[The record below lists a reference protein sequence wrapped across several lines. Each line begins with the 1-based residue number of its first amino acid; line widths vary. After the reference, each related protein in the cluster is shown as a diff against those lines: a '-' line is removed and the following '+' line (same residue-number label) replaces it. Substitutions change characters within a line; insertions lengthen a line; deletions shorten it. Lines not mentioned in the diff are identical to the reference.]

1 MRDLSQNGLEETNQE
16 AQNLLRNIDNN
27 VSKVSGQIDNISD
40 KGRRYLPM
48 LLGSLSNFQ
57 NQILSMLNTLN
68 QYKAA
73 IVILFVSSW
82 VCLILSIIGHSMS
95 LGHASK
101 ILFIIYLI
109 LIGICSIILA
119 IIYNLINNNLNI
131 DVLSDPSKI
140 GNVVIGK
147 T

>member
-1 MRDLSQNGLEETNQE
+1 MPDLSQNGLNETNQE
-16 AQNLLRNIDNN
+16 AQNLLRNINNN
-27 VSKVSGQIDNISD
+27 VTGISGKIDNILDS
-40 KGRRYLPM
+40 GE
-48 LLGSLSNFQ
+48 SFLSNVQ